1 MKQKGTWKLLLIPVI
16 FTLTIALGA
25 CSGDKTGDDSSQIT
39 IGIPQDIEDSLDPH
53 KAVAA
58 GTREVLFNV
67 YEGLVKPNSDGDLIP
82 AVASEYRISEDGTT
96 YTFTL
101 RDAVTF
107 QNGNPVTVEDIKASI
122 DKCADTQ
129 DGDPLVAAYSN
140 IKEVKIV
147 DEKTV
152 EIILKEADTDFL
164 ANMTTAIVPKESLD
178 QDVDPI
184 GTGPYKFVSRS
195 PQENII
201 LEKYDGYWGTPA
213 NIEKVV
219 FKVCSNP
226 DTIVM
231 NLEGGSIDMLA
242 RVSTAQASQLSDNFN
257 ILEGSMNL
265 VQALY
270 LNNDK
275 KPFDDLRVRQ
285 ALCYAINRQEIM
297 DFVSDG
303 KGTAIG
309 SSMFPAFS
317 KYFVKEL
324 NDTYSQNIEKAK
336 ELLTE
341 AGYPDGFTMDITVP
355 SNYTQHVDT
364 AQVLKEELKQ
374 IGVTANIN
382 LVEWDTW
389 LSETYTK
396 RDYQATVIGVDASAL
411 TARALLERFTS
422 DSASNFVNYN
432 NSEYDETF
440 HKALLSIDDEEK
452 TKYYKQCET
461 ILATD
466 AANVYIQDLPELV
479 AINKKYAGYEFY
491 PLYAQDISKLYLVN
505 SKE

>member
-53 KAVAA
+53 RAVAA

-67 YEGLVKPNSDGDLIP
+67 FEGLVKPNSDGDLIP

-107 QNGNPVTVEDIKASI
+107 HNGNPVTVEDIKASI

-164 ANMTTAIVPKESLD
+164 ANMTTAILPKDSLN

-184 GTGPYKFVSRS
+184 GTGPYKYVSRS

-213 NIEKVV
+213 NIKKVV

-226 DTIVM
+226 DSIVM

-275 KPFDDLRVRQ
+275 KPFDDVRVRQ

-303 KGTAIG
+303 KGTEIG
-309 SSMFPAFS
+309 SSMFPAFG

-336 ELLTE
+336 ELLIE

-396 RDYQATVIGVDASAL
+396 REYQATVIGVDASTL

-422 DSASNFVNYN
+422 DAPNNFVNYN
-432 NSEYDETF
+432 NSEYDEIF

-491 PLYAQDISKLYLVN
+491 PLYAQDISKLYLVD

>member
-107 QNGNPVTVEDIKASI
+107 HNGNPVTVEDIKASI

-164 ANMTTAIVPKESLD
+164 ANMTTAILPKDSLD

-184 GTGPYKFVSRS
+184 GTGPYKYVSRS

-242 RVSTAQASQLSDNFN
+242 RVSTAQASQLSENFN

-303 KGTAIG
+303 KGPAIG

-324 NDTYSQNIEKAK
+324 NDTYSQNLEKAK

-491 PLYAQDISKLYLVN
+491 PLYAQDISKLYLVD

>member
-1 MKQKGTWKLLLIPVI
+1 MKQKGTWKFLLIPVI

-53 KAVAA
+53 RAVAA

-67 YEGLVKPNSDGDLIP
+67 FEGLVKPNSDGDLIP

-107 QNGNPVTVEDIKASI
+107 HNGNPVTVEDIKASI

-164 ANMTTAIVPKESLD
+164 ANMTTAIIPKDSLN

-226 DTIVM
+226 DSIVM

-336 ELLTE
+336 ELLSE

-396 RDYQATVIGVDASAL
+396 REYQATVIGVDASAL

-452 TKYYKQCET
+452 TDYYKQCET

-491 PLYAQDISKLYLVN
+491 PLYAQDISKLYLVD

>member
-53 KAVAA
+53 RAVAA

-164 ANMTTAIVPKESLD
+164 ANMTTAIIPKDSMD

-213 NIEKVV
+213 NIKKVV

-270 LNNDK
+270 LNNNK

-341 AGYPDGFTMDITVP
+341 AGYPDGFTMEITVP

-396 RDYQATVIGVDASAL
+396 REYQATVIGVDASTL

-422 DSASNFVNYN
+422 DSPSNFVNYN
-432 NSEYDETF
+432 NAEYDETF

-461 ILATD
+461 LLATD

-491 PLYAQDISKLYLVN
+491 PLYAQDISKLYLVD